1 MMRFMRL
8 LPAALLALAT
18 IVCLAGCSSSTGEKA
33 TAKPTGSPMAHITAT
48 NASNSLA
55 KHIELVGFRITEKTP
70 GKLVVHFGVVNHS
83 QADVGD
89 VKLKVDL
96 TTTAAKPDEAPLI
109 SFPAQV
115 SGLGPSEMKDVSV
128 DVPAKL
134 RAYELPDWQFLI
146 ARFEITDPK

>member
-1 MMRFMRL
+1 
-8 LPAALLALAT
+8 
-18 IVCLAGCSSSTGEKA
+18 
-33 TAKPTGSPMAHITAT
+33 MAHITAS

-55 KHIELVGFRITEKTP
+55 KYIELVGFRITEKTP

-96 TTTAAKPDEAPLI
+96 TTTAAKPDEAPLL

-115 SGLGPSEMKDVSV
+115 SGLGPSEMKEVSV
-128 DVPAKL
+128 DIPAKL

-146 ARFEITDPK
+146 AHFEITDPK